1 MYLEMWM
8 SKFKLIH
15 LISLHINHVV
25 FFSIQI
31 SDHDAIVKLK
41 ILFEGIFLAEHQI
54 AVGEHFVCWSCIK
67 SNQEWGLLKLCL
79 LISLLRMFMFLQIY

>member
-8 SKFKLIH
+8 AKFKLIH

-41 ILFEGIFLAEHQI
+41 I
-54 AVGEHFVCWSCIK
+54 
-67 SNQEWGLLKLCL
+67 
-79 LISLLRMFMFLQIY
+79 